1 MNVGTRETKAGALNH
16 LTTLDKL
23 VTYYKATY
31 VYTSGSIWDG
41 VERSENHHDPL
52 VDMCRE
58 AKTLKEAI
66 AIAVAG
72 KRRSG
77 KAFSEDSRIFNRVR
91 VIMLER
97 LNKRVHQMA
106 SAESF
111 DALYHIVASMQCGGC
126 GRLMVYNLTNRI
138 GARLGLKSERYVYL
152 HAGPL
157 KGWKRLT
164 KTRKSPLRVE
174 VEWLPAPLRRLE
186 PHRVE
191 DFLCEFS
198 EFLHPGLMERNDAE
212 RVAQS
217 ERETPTGV
225 GQGQQAHAE
234 LPGK

>member
-1 MNVGTRETKAGALNH
+1 VNVGTRETKAGALSH

-23 VTYYKATY
+23 VDYYKATY
-31 VYTSGSIWDG
+31 VYTAGSVWDG

-58 AKTLKEAI
+58 TKTLLKAI

-72 KRRSG
+72 KRRNG
-77 KAFSEDSRIFNRVR
+77 KAFSEDSRIFNKVR
-91 VIMLER
+91 ALMLAR
-97 LNKRVHQMA
+97 LSVRIHQIA
-106 SAESF
+106 TAKSFEELYQIIESARC
-111 DALYHIVASMQCGGC
+111 DGC
-126 GRLMVYNLTNRI
+126 GKLMTYNLTNRI
-138 GARLGLKSERYVYL
+138 GARLGIKSERFVYL

-198 EFLHPGLMERNDAE
+198 EFLHPGLMESSDAE
-212 RVAQS
+212 RIEKG
-217 ERETPTGV
+217 ERETSGRV
-225 GQGQQAHAE
+225 GPPQKAHAVVQGE
-234 LPGK
+234 